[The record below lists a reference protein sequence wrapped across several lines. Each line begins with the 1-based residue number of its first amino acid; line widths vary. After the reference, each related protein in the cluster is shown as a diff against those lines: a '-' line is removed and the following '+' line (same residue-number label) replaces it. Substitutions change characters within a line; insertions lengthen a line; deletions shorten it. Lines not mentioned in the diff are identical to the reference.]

1 MDDSTIFLYA
11 VTGFFGCIIL
21 GTCCYGCS
29 ECIRSYRRRQIKN
42 AKQVVFIRGTS
53 HDRSLSGRENFQ
65 DHPQLPSQPRT
76 AWEI

>member
-29 ECIRSYRRRQIKN
+29 ECIRSYRRRQLKN
-42 AKQVVFIRGTS
+42 ATQVFFIRGTS
-53 HDRSLSGRENFQ
+53 HDRTLSGRENFQ